1 MNAGKPRITM
11 NETNPET
18 DGEHSVEGAAE
29 ATADGGETFDDEQL
43 QESLREQYEELEQ
56 RYENARETLEQYN
69 RRTIEFIREHP
80 GICIAGALGAGYLFG
95 RIASQRWLR

>member
-18 DGEHSVEGAAE
+18 DGEHSVEGADE

-43 QESLREQYEELEQ
+43 QESLREQYEEL
-56 RYENARETLEQYN
+56 
-69 RRTIEFIREHP
+69 
-80 GICIAGALGAGYLFG
+80 
-95 RIASQRWLR
+95 